1 MLNLFM
7 MKSSLSSVTGVR
19 SWMTNSHHSGA
30 DKLLR
35 DTTYKGIEAIMTP
48 TCSVV

>member
-1 MLNLFM
+1 MLNLVM

-19 SWMTNSHHSGA
+19 SWMTNSHHSGP

-35 DTTYKGIEAIMTP
+35 DTIYKGIEAIMTP
-48 TCSVV
+48 TCSVL